1 MHNFV
6 KGLTPLVLFILLCSG
21 CEHVD
26 ANEGDELSCDIPYE
40 ASEYPA
46 STVSFSRDIAPIFA
60 NNSCSSEFCH
70 GAPTP
75 PSNYSLLSATDAL
88 GPGNEAAQLETCN
101 VTRGDP
107 DNSYL
112 IDKLTGAP
120 GIIGEQMPFGGAPI
134 TSGEL
139 STIRQWITEG
149 APDN

>member
-1 MHNFV
+1 MQSYL
-6 KGLTPLVLFILLCSG
+6 KGLTLIVFLILTGYG

-26 ANEGDELSCDIPYE
+26 ANEGDDLACNIPYQ
-40 ASEYPA
+40 ASDYPA
-46 STVSFSRDIAPIFA
+46 STISFSRDVAPILA

-75 PSNYSLLSATDAL
+75 PSNYSLLDAVSAL
-88 GPGNEAAQLETCN
+88 GPGNEAVQLETCN
-101 VTRGDP
+101 ITRGDP

-120 GIIGEQMPFGGAPI
+120 GIIGEQMPFGGAPL
-134 TSGEL
+134 TAGEL
-139 STIRQWITEG
+139 TTIRQWITEG